1 MQSTDK
7 ECGLSQKEQ
16 PWNLGWVVSM
26 GWVVSGA
33 DERKDYF
40 GEGAGISR
48 NCIVAHCLAFYFRI
62 MVPVG
67 VPFRC

>member
-40 GEGAGISR
+40 GEGSR
-48 NCIVAHCLAFYFRI
+48 FQELHRGSLL
-62 MVPVG
+62 G
-67 VPFRC
+67 VLLQNHGACGCTI